1 MVEGAGVSD
10 AGLLGTVGISGSI
23 KAAGDVMVDIKIENG
38 IGLRALSAG
47 DHSKYTGDVIVKTN
61 KGTAVGVVG
70 YNGSNE
76 ASIVID
82 PAAGKRYSCL
92 VMLNTSQNMELKE
105 L

>member
-1 MVEGAGVSD
+1 
-10 AGLLGTVGISGSI
+10 
-23 KAAGDVMVDIKIENG
+23 MVDIKSENG

-82 PAAGKRYSCL
+82 PAAGKKVQL
-92 VMLNTSQNMELKE
+92 LGDVKHFTNMELKE